1 MTTSSTTLI
10 MSASNLLKELEIGL
24 SNYRFVQLDVF
35 TREPFAGNPLA
46 VFPEA
51 EGLTD
56 EQMMKIAREMN
67 LSETVFVLKPS
78 APSPTQ
84 RNEESSGAEAGE
96 LPRSGAASETKPRL
110 EPQVKQHSAT
120 AKPLEQSTRQSVGR
134 AAEESEGTS
143 VLRRLRIFTPV
154 REIPFA
160 GHPVVGTWNALARE
174 GVVPIPE
181 GGNGW
186 TRIHHEVGIGVL
198 PVDIEFKDGAP
209 AQVVMTQ
216 GKFEILN
223 EVDDWHEQAEIARA
237 LGRLRE
243 DLDESLPIQVISTGL
258 KSLVVPIR
266 SLADLRHC
274 RVNAAVLGEIY
285 KRLGAIGCHA
295 FSRETIEI
303 GESRAHARFF
313 APADNIPEDPATGS
327 AGGALGAYLVFHGAS
342 GAETVDGR
350 VRFVIEQGD
359 FIHRPSRINL
369 DVEGKLGAI
378 EEVRVGGASVVV
390 ANGEVVF

>member
-1 MTTSSTTLI
+1 M
-10 MSASNLLKELEIGL
+10 N
-24 SNYRFVQLDVF
+24 NYRFTQLDVF
-35 TREPFAGNPLA
+35 TQEAFTGNPLA

-78 APSPTQ
+78 TPSPEKTK
-84 RNEESSGAEAGE
+84 NGAAGAEEGE
-96 LPRSGAASETKPRL
+96 SAKSAVTVGVQPVATPQAST
-110 EPQVKQHSAT
+110 PQASAPQATAT
-120 AKPLEQSTRQSVGR
+120 AKQPERS
-134 AAEESEGTS
+134 EEPE
-143 VLRRLRIFTPV
+143 VLRRLRIFTPM

-174 GVVPIPE
+174 GIVPLPE
-181 GGNGW
+181 SGTGW

-198 PVDIEFKDGAP
+198 PVDIEFKDGVP
-209 AQVVMTQ
+209 VRVVMTQ
-216 GKFEILN
+216 GKFQILA
-223 EVDDWHEQAEIARA
+223 EVDDPNEQAEIARA

-258 KSLVVPIR
+258 TALAVPIR
-266 SLADLRHC
+266 SLADLRQC
-274 RVNAAVLGEIY
+274 RINTSLLSEIY
-285 KRLGAIGCHA
+285 TRLGATGCHA

-327 AGGALGAYLVFHGAS
+327 AAGALGAYLVHYGAS
-342 GAETVDGR
+342 GAEEVDGR
-350 VRFVIEQGD
+350 FRFTIEQGD

-369 DVEGKLGAI
+369 DVKGKLGAVD
-378 EEVRVGGASVVV
+378 EVRVGGASVVV
-390 ANGEVVF
+390 AHGEVTF